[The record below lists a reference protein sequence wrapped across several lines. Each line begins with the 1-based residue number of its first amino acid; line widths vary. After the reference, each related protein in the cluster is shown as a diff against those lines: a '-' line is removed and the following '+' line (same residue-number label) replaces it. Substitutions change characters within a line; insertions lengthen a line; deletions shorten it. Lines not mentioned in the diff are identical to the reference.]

1 MFMGVLISI
10 SSGVSR
16 GEGPSSMVLPPSS
29 FWVQF
34 DSLIFTFSLK
44 YVGRY
49 PPQGDDTILD
59 LAMDLPVFI
68 DSDLSQ
74 WDRETGQDY
83 TNYLLK
89 MNAYF
94 KSEFRFSKE

>member
-1 MFMGVLISI
+1 MASLI
-10 SSGVSR
+10 
-16 GEGPSSMVLPPSS
+16 PSS

-34 DSLIFTFSLK
+34 NSLIFNFSLK

-49 PPQGDDTILD
+49 PRQGDDTILD

-68 DSDLSQ
+68 DSDIDQ

-94 KSEFRFSKE
+94 KSKFCFSQE